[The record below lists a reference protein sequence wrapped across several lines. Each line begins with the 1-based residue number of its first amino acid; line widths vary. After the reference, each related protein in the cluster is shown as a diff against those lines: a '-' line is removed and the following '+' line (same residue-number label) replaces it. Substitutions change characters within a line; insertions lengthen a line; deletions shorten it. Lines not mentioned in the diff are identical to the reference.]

1 MTKVNVRRE
10 ERRQAVL
17 VAAEA
22 LFLEQGFE
30 KISVNAIVRRS
41 GGSLATFY
49 DMFGNKHGVLRAV
62 VNQATDEELKGLE
75 DIYGGEA
82 QPGVTLRRLALR
94 YYAFATAPRMLA
106 LMRLVIGQSLADPD
120 FGNQFNH
127 DLQLRF
133 STHLAE
139 AFSQWTAEGK
149 ARIDCPLEAADL
161 YFAMV
166 LCSAPL
172 RAMFGI
178 PPKPTD
184 AEMLDRRLAP
194 FLAYYHIAS

>member
-1 MTKVNVRRE
+1 MTKVNARRE
-10 ERRQAVL
+10 DRRQAVL

-22 LFLEQGFE
+22 LFLEHGFE
-30 KISVNAIVRRS
+30 RISVNTIVRRS

-49 DMFGNKHGVLRAV
+49 DMFGNKHGLLRAV
-62 VNQATDEELKGLE
+62 VDQATDEELKGLE
-75 DIYGGEA
+75 DIYSEEA
-82 QPGVTLRRLALR
+82 KPSGTLRKLASR

-106 LMRLVIGQSLADPD
+106 LMRLVIGQSLADPE
-120 FGNQFNH
+120 FGSQFNH

-139 AFSQWTAEGK
+139 AFARWTAEGK
-149 ARIDCPLEAADL
+149 ARIDFPLEAADL
-161 YFAMV
+161 YFAIVM
-166 LCSAPL
+166 CNAPF

-178 PPKPTD
+178 VPEPTD
-184 AEMLDRRLAP
+184 ADMLERRLAP